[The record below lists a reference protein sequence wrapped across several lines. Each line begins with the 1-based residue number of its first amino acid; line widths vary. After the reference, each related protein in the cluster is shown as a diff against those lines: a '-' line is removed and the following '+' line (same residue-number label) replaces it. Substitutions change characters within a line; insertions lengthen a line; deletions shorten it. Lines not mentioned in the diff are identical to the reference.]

1 MKIEINFP
9 PLKYILSALF
19 IILFLLAPDP
29 VSKQVVL
36 YFSALTIVFITFN
49 FTRSNFSHTSG
60 QPELQSK
67 NLFGFITFNLFL
79 VSVWLSFFLNS
90 PTFMSLTAVFGPL
103 TFTAICVIASLSLSK
118 AWQSE
123 THWDRRVSGFAGILA
138 MTFIIIFIV
147 FFFPTSSLSQTQGWS
162 ITLDTL
168 KNPKSALF
176 GVGPGNFPLAL
187 AQNRPLS
194 LSSIQAVN
202 QNYNYSSNFVFQI
215 ITEYGLVS
223 FGLLIIAVFVSLRR
237 TRRFGGVEAIPSES
251 RLLHFVRNDKLT
263 LFLRLIFSA
272 LYFITLYFAFRFYL
286 AEVNYK
292 SAYESQK
299 AQITYSTY
307 KYIFNA
313 IKMNKYNPNYH
324 IFLSKISLSSANAIK
339 ENNDTKKTLLTQAE
353 NEAKYALNLS
363 SQNAG
368 NFFTLGNTYL
378 EIKNELAISELT
390 TAVNMDPNNSLY
402 HFTLARAFLTFGNFE
417 EAQKQFEITT
427 LLDPVFA
434 NAYYGQYFTLRVQK
448 QYPQA
453 LKAIT
458 MAQKLNPYFKKELV
472 DFESQLKQATTS
484 GTILQPPVSNFG
496 QLKLLQD

>member
-1 MKIEINFP
+1 
-9 PLKYILSALF
+9 
-19 IILFLLAPDP
+19 
-29 VSKQVVL
+29 
-36 YFSALTIVFITFN
+36 
-49 FTRSNFSHTSG
+49 
-60 QPELQSK
+60 
-67 NLFGFITFNLFL
+67 
-79 VSVWLSFFLNS
+79 
-90 PTFMSLTAVFGPL
+90 
-103 TFTAICVIASLSLSK
+103 
-118 AWQSE
+118 
-123 THWDRRVSGFAGILA
+123 
-138 MTFIIIFIV
+138 
-147 FFFPTSSLSQTQGWS
+147 
-162 ITLDTL
+162 
-168 KNPKSALF
+168 
-176 GVGPGNFPLAL
+176 
-187 AQNRPLS
+187 
-194 LSSIQAVN
+194 
-202 QNYNYSSNFVFQI
+202 
-215 ITEYGLVS
+215 
-223 FGLLIIAVFVSLRR
+223 
-237 TRRFGGVEAIPSES
+237 
-251 RLLHFVRNDKLT
+251 
-263 LFLRLIFSA
+263 
-272 LYFITLYFAFRFYL
+272 
-286 AEVNYK
+286 
-292 SAYESQK
+292 
-299 AQITYSTY
+299 
-307 KYIFNA
+307 
-313 IKMNKYNPNYH
+313 MNKYNPNYH